1 MKHLLFLLLV
11 ITTAACNNNT
21 KQPAAEEPK
30 LKEENVTYTGDS
42 VQMNGFLVYEEG
54 KDSIRPAV
62 LVVHEWD
69 GLNDYAR
76 FRARELAKLGYVAF
90 AVDIYGN
97 GKTTTNPDSALSYSL
112 PFYENPQMT
121 QRRIDAAIAKIK
133 TYPQVDTNNI
143 AAVGYCFGGGMLLNS
158 VRLGT
163 PLKAIVSFHGS
174 LVGTP
179 ANKDLLRSAILVC
192 QGGDDPF
199 VTPEEVA
206 KFKKQM
212 DSIGARYTFKV
223 YDSARHGFTN
233 PAHTNQEEPV
243 LYNAKA
249 DSASWIDMKAFFQQ
263 TLASKQ

>member
-1 MKHLLFLLLV
+1 MKHLLLLLIV
-11 ITTAACNNNT
+11 ATAISCNNNT
-21 KQPAAEEPK
+21 KPPASEEPK
-30 LKEENVTYTGDS
+30 LKEENVTYSGDG
-42 VQMNGFLVYEEG
+42 VEMKGFLVYDES
-54 KDSIRPAV
+54 KDSIRPAI

-76 FRARELAKLGYVAF
+76 YRARELAKLGYVAF
-90 AVDIYGN
+90 AADVYGN
-97 GKTTTNPDSALSYSL
+97 GKTTTDPDSALAYSL
-112 PFYENPQMT
+112 PFYENPEMT
-121 QRRIDAAIAKIK
+121 QRRIDAAIAKVK
-133 TYPQVDTNNI
+133 TYPQVDTNNV

-158 VRLGT
+158 VRLGS

-179 ANKDLLRSAILVC
+179 ANKDLLRSTILVC

-206 KFKKQM
+206 KFRKQM
-212 DSIGARYTFKV
+212 DSIGANYTFKV

-233 PAHTNQEEPV
+233 PAHTNQEDPV

-249 DSASWIDMKAFFQQ
+249 DADSWKDMKAFFTQV
-263 TLASKQ
+263 LHAK

>member
-1 MKHLLFLLLV
+1 MKHLLFLLLIIV
-11 ITTAACNNNT
+11 TAACNNST
-21 KQPAAEEPK
+21 RQPATEEPK
-30 LKEENVTYTGDS
+30 LKEETVTYTGDS

-69 GLNDYAR
+69 GLNDYAKY
-76 FRARELAKLGYVAF
+76 RARELAKLGYVAF
-90 AVDIYGN
+90 AADVYGN
-97 GKTTTNPDSALSYSL
+97 GKTTTDPDSALAYSL

-133 TYPQVDTNNI
+133 TYRQVDTNNI

-179 ANKDLLRSAILVC
+179 ANKDLLKSAILVC
-192 QGGDDPF
+192 HGGDDPF

-212 DSIGARYTFKV
+212 DSIGAHYTFKV
-223 YDSARHGFTN
+223 YENARHGFTN
-233 PAHTNQEEPV
+233 PAHNNQEEPV

-249 DSASWIDMKAFFQQ
+249 DSASWMDMKAFFQQ
-263 TLASKQ
+263 TLAAKQ